1 VSRQYGDLSIGERRD
16 LGTHAFTEEGI
27 RTFAERFDPQPIH
40 TDPDAAAAGPF
51 GSVVASGWHTGAVS
65 MRLLVEGYLS
75 EVAVVAGAGLDELR
89 WPTPVRPGDEMAARV
104 EVVSTGGTADDDIDA
119 DADADPDSCAGADVD
134 TDAGPDAGAGEVRLR
149 VTGATERGT
158 VIAYTAI
165 ALVRRA

>member
-1 VSRQYGDLSIGERRD
+1 VSRQYGDLSTGESRD

-51 GSVVASGWHTGAVS
+51 EGVVASGWHTGAVS

-75 EVAVVAGAGLDELR
+75 EVAVVTGAGLDELR

-104 EVVSTGGTADDDIDA
+104 KVVSAGGTADDDIDG
-119 DADADPDSCAGADVD
+119 DADPDSGAGADVD
-134 TDAGPDAGAGEVRLR
+134 TEAGPDAGAGEVRLR